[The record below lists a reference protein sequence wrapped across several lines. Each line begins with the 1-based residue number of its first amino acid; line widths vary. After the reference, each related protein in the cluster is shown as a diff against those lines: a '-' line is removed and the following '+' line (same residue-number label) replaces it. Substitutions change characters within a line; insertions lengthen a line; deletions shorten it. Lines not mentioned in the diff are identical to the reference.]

1 MTDAP
6 LFLTSL
12 REVKVNK
19 LAWQGTKHA
28 RKGMKLHRQ
37 TCLINTQGCITHALT
52 LTHRSVI
59 RGLGFFGFLKRQGF
73 CFVFLLFG
81 FLLLLAILL
90 IAFAYFV
97 GHHQAKKKETKHS
110 GAFSRL
116 QKKAHNFKN
125 TLTQDLMIE
134 NYISLGSH
142 KSTSRLRKGDLQITS
157 AYLVSHS
164 FSHIMLPEE

>member
-1 MTDAP
+1 MTEVP

-19 LAWQGTKHA
+19 LAWQATKHA
-28 RKGMKLHRQ
+28 RTGMKLHRQ
-37 TCLINTQGCITHALT
+37 ACLINTQGCITHALT

-59 RGLGFFGFLKRQGF
+59 RGLGVFWLPKMAVFLF
-73 CFVFLLFG
+73 CF
-81 FLLLLAILL
+81 LLLAILL

-97 GHHQAKKKETKHS
+97 GHHQAKKKKKRNKTLWSLLTTSK
-110 GAFSRL
+110 
-116 QKKAHNFKN
+116 KKAHNFKK

-142 KSTSRLRKGDLQITS
+142 KSTSRLRKGDLQMTS
-157 AYLVSHS
+157 ANLVSHI
-164 FSHIMLPEE
+164 FSHIRFSEE

>member
-1 MTDAP
+1 MTEVP

-19 LAWQGTKHA
+19 LAWQATKHA
-28 RKGMKLHRQ
+28 RTGMKLHRQ
-37 TCLINTQGCITHALT
+37 ACLINTQGCITHALT

-59 RGLGFFGFLKRQGF
+59 RGLGVFWLPKMAVFLF
-73 CFVFLLFG
+73 CF
-81 FLLLLAILL
+81 LLLAILL

-97 GHHQAKKKETKHS
+97 GHHQAKKKRNKTLWSLLTTSK
-110 GAFSRL
+110 
-116 QKKAHNFKN
+116 KKAHNFKK

-142 KSTSRLRKGDLQITS
+142 KSTSRLRKGDLQMTS
-157 AYLVSHS
+157 ANLVSHI
-164 FSHIMLPEE
+164 FSHIRFSEE

>member
-1 MTDAP
+1 MTEVP

-28 RKGMKLHRQ
+28 RTGMKLHRQ
-37 TCLINTQGCITHALT
+37 ACLINTQGCITHALT
-52 LTHRSVI
+52 LIHRSVI
-59 RGLGFFGFLKRQGF
+59 RGLGVFWLPKTAVFLF
-73 CFVFLLFG
+73 CF
-81 FLLLLAILL
+81 LLLAILL

-97 GHHQAKKKETKHS
+97 GHHQAKKKKKKGTKHS

-116 QKKAHNFKN
+116 QKKKAHNFKK

-142 KSTSRLRKGDLQITS
+142 KSTSRLRKGDLQMTS
-157 AYLVSHS
+157 ANLVSHI
-164 FSHIMLPEE
+164 FSHIRFSEE

>member
-1 MTDAP
+1 MTEVP

-28 RKGMKLHRQ
+28 RTGMKLHRQ
-37 TCLINTQGCITHALT
+37 ACLINTQGCITHALT

-59 RGLGFFGFLKRQGF
+59 RGLGVFWLFVLFFALSHLTYRF
-73 CFVFLLFG
+73 CIFCG
-81 FLLLLAILL
+81 SSPSKKK
-90 IAFAYFV
+90 
-97 GHHQAKKKETKHS
+97 KKKEQNTLEPSHDFKK
-110 GAFSRL
+110 
-116 QKKAHNFKN
+116 KKAHNFKK

-142 KSTSRLRKGDLQITS
+142 KSTSRLRKGDLQMTS
-157 AYLVSHS
+157 ANLVSHI
-164 FSHIMLPEE
+164 FSHIRFSEE

>member
-1 MTDAP
+1 MTEVP

-28 RKGMKLHRQ
+28 RTGMKLHRQ
-37 TCLINTQGCITHALT
+37 ACLINMQGCITHALT

-59 RGLGFFGFLKRQGF
+59 RAWGVFWLPKTAVFLF
-73 CFVFLLFG
+73 CFLI
-81 FLLLLAILL
+81 LAILL
-90 IAFAYFV
+90 ITFAYFV
-97 GHHQAKKKETKHS
+97 GHHQAKKKRRRKKQNTLEPSHDFK
-110 GAFSRL
+110 
-116 QKKAHNFKN
+116 KKARNFKK

-142 KSTSRLRKGDLQITS
+142 KSTSRLRKGDLQMTS
-157 AYLVSHS
+157 ANLVSHI
-164 FSHIMLPEE
+164 FSHIRFSEE

>member
-1 MTDAP
+1 MTEVP

-28 RKGMKLHRQ
+28 RTGMKLHRQ
-37 TCLINTQGCITHALT
+37 ACLINTQGCITHALT

-59 RGLGFFGFLKRQGF
+59 RGLGFFWLFVLFFALSHLTYRF
-73 CFVFLLFG
+73 CIFCG
-81 FLLLLAILL
+81 SSPS
-90 IAFAYFV
+90 
-97 GHHQAKKKETKHS
+97 KKKKGTKHS

-116 QKKAHNFKN
+116 QKKKAHNFKK

-142 KSTSRLRKGDLQITS
+142 KSTSRLRKGDLQMTS
-157 AYLVSHS
+157 ANLVSHI
-164 FSHIMLPEE
+164 FSHIRFSEE

>member
-1 MTDAP
+1 MTEVP

-28 RKGMKLHRQ
+28 RTGMKLHRQ
-37 TCLINTQGCITHALT
+37 ACLINTQGCITHALT

-59 RGLGFFGFLKRQGF
+59 RGLGFFWLPKMAVFLF
-73 CFVFLLFG
+73 CF
-81 FLLLLAILL
+81 LLLAILL

-97 GHHQAKKKETKHS
+97 GHHQAKKINKRNKTLWSLLTTSK
-110 GAFSRL
+110 
-116 QKKAHNFKN
+116 KKAHNFKK

-142 KSTSRLRKGDLQITS
+142 KSTSRLRKGDLQMTS
-157 AYLVSHS
+157 ANLVSHI
-164 FSHIMLPEE
+164 FSHIRFSEE

>member
-1 MTDAP
+1 MTEVP

-28 RKGMKLHRQ
+28 RTGMKLHRQ
-37 TCLINTQGCITHALT
+37 ACLINTALT

-59 RGLGFFGFLKRQGF
+59 RGLGVFWLPKMAVFLF
-73 CFVFLLFG
+73 CF
-81 FLLLLAILL
+81 LLLAILL

-97 GHHQAKKKETKHS
+97 GHHQAKKKKKKEQNTLEPSHDFKK
-110 GAFSRL
+110 
-116 QKKAHNFKN
+116 KKAHNFKK

-142 KSTSRLRKGDLQITS
+142 KSTSRLQKGDLQMTS
-157 AYLVSHS
+157 ANLVSHI
-164 FSHIMLPEE
+164 FSHIRFSEE

>member
-1 MTDAP
+1 MTEVP

-28 RKGMKLHRQ
+28 RTGMKLHRQ
-37 TCLINTQGCITHALT
+37 ACLINTQGCITHALT

-59 RGLGFFGFLKRQGF
+59 RGLGFFWLPKMAVFLF
-73 CFVFLLFG
+73 CF
-81 FLLLLAILL
+81 LLLAILL

-97 GHHQAKKKETKHS
+97 GHHQAKKKKKGTKHS

-116 QKKAHNFKN
+116 QKKKAHNFKK

-142 KSTSRLRKGDLQITS
+142 KSTSRLRKGDLQMTS
-157 AYLVSHS
+157 ANLVSHI
-164 FSHIMLPEE
+164 FSHIRFSEE